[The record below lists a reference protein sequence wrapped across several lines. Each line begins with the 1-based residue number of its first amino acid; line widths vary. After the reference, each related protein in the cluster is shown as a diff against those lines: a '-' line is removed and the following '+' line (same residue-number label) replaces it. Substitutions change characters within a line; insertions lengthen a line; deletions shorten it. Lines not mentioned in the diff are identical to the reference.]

1 MDSQRLETYLAKRL
15 DGNVRITALSRAF
28 PGLSRE
34 TWLVRLRFGNEPGA
48 RGYVVRADSPG
59 GPFPPVPLEFE
70 YQVYVHLAR
79 TDIPVA
85 RPLWFDAASDV
96 ADGRA
101 LFVREMVEGISLL
114 PGLDDNTAAG
124 AERRQ
129 RLAFEHV
136 EKLAMV
142 HRLDWRR
149 HGFAQFM
156 DVPESAEDAP
166 RRELARWRRVWTEVR
181 SAPFAIVSEA
191 LNWFEDHLPAR
202 AATVSLCKGQN
213 GIGEEIWRDDKI
225 VALCD
230 WELANIGDPCQDL
243 ALSQGMLKLH
253 DREAI
258 IAHYESVAEFHLPRA
273 NIDYYIVWNAF
284 KSMLALNNGL
294 RSFLS
299 AQSRQLARVTLGYG
313 KVKLYEHLLGDIIRM
328 NVSDAAELVLR
339 GQPSPYHHRKVAG
352 D

>member
-1 MDSQRLETYLAKRL
+1 
-15 DGNVRITALSRAF
+15 
-28 PGLSRE
+28 
-34 TWLVRLRFGNEPGA
+34 
-48 RGYVVRADSPG
+48 
-59 GPFPPVPLEFE
+59 
-70 YQVYVHLAR
+70 
-79 TDIPVA
+79 
-85 RPLWFDAASDV
+85 
-96 ADGRA
+96 
-101 LFVREMVEGISLL
+101 
-114 PGLDDNTAAG
+114 
-124 AERRQ
+124 
-129 RLAFEHV
+129 
-136 EKLAMV
+136 
-142 HRLDWRR
+142 
-149 HGFAQFM
+149 M

-191 LNWFEDHLPAR
+191 LNWFEDHLPTR

-253 DREAI
+253 GREAI
-258 IAHYESVAEFHLPRA
+258 IAHYESVAEFRLPRA

-299 AQSRQLARVTLGYG
+299 AQSRQLARVTLGYS

-328 NVSDAAELVLR
+328 NVKEAADYVLR

-352 D
+352 G